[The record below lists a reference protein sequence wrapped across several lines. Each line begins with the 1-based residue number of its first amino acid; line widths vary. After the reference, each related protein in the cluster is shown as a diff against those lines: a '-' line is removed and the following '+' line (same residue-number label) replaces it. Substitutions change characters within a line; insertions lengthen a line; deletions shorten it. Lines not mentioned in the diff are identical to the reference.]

1 VSIRPL
7 PNPASGAFPSA
18 IEAWALTR
26 SGDAAVA
33 RAVGLLAAAE
43 MEGHAAIDWPDP
55 PPHRWIGDGRTPT
68 PLVAADGRLSYWRNW
83 QHEQRIAEAVA
94 QRVSADPTRSKAR
107 VAAIEADLA
116 ALRGRYDASDA
127 QQQAIRAA
135 IGRHLSVITGGPGTG
150 KTTTVL
156 DLLLVLIR
164 DRLRETGRPPS
175 IRLAAPTGKAA
186 QRMAESLRFGLG
198 HEPRRGLLKHTADWH
213 PVRAALPDSAG
224 TLHRLL
230 GADPGADRFR
240 HGPGRPLAA
249 DVVVVD
255 EASMVDLNL
264 MRALFDALAPKCSL
278 ILLGDPDQLVS
289 VSAGSVLADLVR
301 ASQSL
306 ARPGRYFHRLQRG
319 YRADDALGPVNDA
332 IRAGDADAL
341 QQAITASRGRVAL
354 RPATDVGVLKRM
366 LADWYAQLHSTAYR
380 EAIDTGDA
388 PAAFAELARAQ
399 LLCALREGSWG
410 VHAINAWLD
419 ERHGGVSQPGRPVIV
434 RSNDPLKRLWNG
446 DIGLTML
453 RGGQLRIVFPP
464 LPGESVWRDYAPA
477 ELSTTEAAWALTIH
491 QSQGSEYGR
500 VALLLPPDAEH
511 RILSRQLIYT
521 GATRARQ
528 QLEFW
533 ADAAV
538 LAGAISRITQRR
550 GGLADQLAARLR
562 RQP

>member
-1 VSIRPL
+1 MSPIL
-7 PNPASGAFPSA
+7 PNPATGAFPKA
-18 IEAWALTR
+18 IEAWALAKC
-26 SGDAAVA
+26 GDAAVA

-43 MEGHAAIDWPDP
+43 MEGHAAIDWRDP
-55 PPHRWIGDGRTPT
+55 PAHRWIGDGRTPT
-68 PLVAADGRLSYWRNW
+68 PLVASAGRLAYWRNW

-94 QRVSADPTRSKAR
+94 ARIAADHQREKAR
-107 VAAIEADLA
+107 LAAIDADIA
-116 ALRGRYDASDA
+116 ALRPDTNAVE
-127 QQQAIRAA
+127 QQKAIRAA
-135 IGRHLSVITGGPGTG
+135 IGRRLAVITGGPGTG

-164 DRLRETGRPPS
+164 DHQREHGRLPA

-186 QRMAESLRFGLG
+186 QRMAESMRFGLSQG
-198 HEPRRGLLKHTADWH
+198 ARAALLASPDWRGI
-213 PVRAALPDSAG
+213 RAALPDTAG

-264 MRALFDALAPKCSL
+264 MRALFDALPADCSL

-301 ASQSL
+301 ASKHL
-306 ARPGRYFHRLQRG
+306 LRPRRHFHPLTRG
-319 YRADDALGPVNDA
+319 YRADDALNPVNDA
-332 IRAGDADAL
+332 IRTGDAQAL
-341 QQAITASRGRVAL
+341 STAIDQSRGRVL
-354 RPATDVGVLKRM
+354 QRPIADVGALKRM
-366 LADWYAQLHSTAYR
+366 LGDWYQQLHRAAYR
-380 EAIDTGDA
+380 QAIDAGDA
-388 PAAFAELARAQ
+388 PSAFAELATLQ
-399 LLCALREGSWG
+399 LLCALRESSWG
-410 VHAINAWLD
+410 VQAINAHLD
-419 ERHGGVSQPGRPVIV
+419 DVHGGASQPGRPVIV

-446 DIGLTML
+446 DIGLTMRL
-453 RGGQLRIVFPP
+453 AGQLRIVFPP
-464 LPGESVWRDYAPA
+464 LPGERDWRDHAPA
-477 ELSTTEAAWALTIH
+477 ELSSTEAAWALTIH

-528 QLEFW
+528 QLEIW
-533 ADAAV
+533 ADTPV
-538 LAGAISRITQRR
+538 LAAAIGRVTERR
-550 GGLADQLAARLR
+550 GGLADQLGARLR
-562 RQP
+562 RQA

>member
-1 VSIRPL
+1 MNPRSL
-7 PNPASGAFPSA
+7 PGPATGAFPTA
-18 IEAWALTR
+18 IEAWALTK

-43 MEGHAAIDWPDP
+43 MEGHAAIDWPAP
-55 PPHRWIGDGRTPT
+55 PDHRWIGDGRTPS
-68 PLVAADGRLSYWRNW
+68 PLVAAGGRLSYWRNW

-94 QRVSADPTRSKAR
+94 QRIAADHRRSPSR

-116 ALRGRYDASDA
+116 ALRGGYDALDA

-135 IGRHLSVITGGPGTG
+135 IGRRLVVITGGPGTG

-164 DRLRETGRPPS
+164 DQLRETGRAPA

-186 QRMAESLRFGLG
+186 QRMAESLRLGLG
-198 HEPRRGLLKHTADWH
+198 RDARPALLATPDWRG
-213 PVRAALPDSAG
+213 VRAALPDAAG

-249 DVVVVD
+249 EVVVVD

-264 MRALFDALAPKCSL
+264 MRALFDALAPDCSL

-306 ARPGRYFHRLQRG
+306 ARPGRHFHRLQRG

-341 QQAITASRGRVAL
+341 QHAITASAGRVAQ
-354 RPATDVGVLKRM
+354 RPASDVGTLKRM
-366 LADWYAQLHSTAYR
+366 LTDWYAQLHSAAYR
-380 EAIDTGDA
+380 EAIEAGDA
-388 PAAFAELARAQ
+388 SAAFAELARAQ

-410 VHAINAWLD
+410 VHAINAYLD
-419 ERHGGVSQPGRPVIV
+419 ERHGGASQPGRPVIV

-446 DIGLTML
+446 DIGLTL
-453 RGGQLRIVFPP
+453 RLAGQLRIVFPP
-464 LPGESVWRDYAPA
+464 LPGERDWRDHAPA
-477 ELSTTEAAWALTIH
+477 ELSATEAAWALTIH

-533 ADAAV
+533 ADAPV
-538 LAGAISRITQRR
+538 LAAAIGRVTQRR

-562 RQP
+562 RQA

>member
-1 VSIRPL
+1 MSPSL
-7 PNPASGAFPSA
+7 PNPASGAFPQA
-18 IEAWALTR
+18 IEDWALKKT
-26 SGDAAVA
+26 GDAAVA

-43 MEGHAAIDWPDP
+43 MEGHAAIDWRDP
-55 PPHRWIGDGRTPT
+55 PAHRWIGDGRTPT
-68 PLVAADGRLSYWRNW
+68 PLVASAGRLAYWRNW

-94 QRVSADPTRSKAR
+94 AR
-107 VAAIEADLA
+107 VIVDPKRDPGRVATVEADIA
-116 ALRGRYDASDA
+116 ALRGRYDDIDA

-135 IGRHLSVITGGPGTG
+135 VGRRLAVITGGPGTG

-164 DRLRETGRPPS
+164 DHQRLSGGLPA

-186 QRMAESLRFGLG
+186 QRMAESMRFGLG
-198 HEPRRGLLKHTADWH
+198 QGVRPALLASPDWRG
-213 PVRAALPDSAG
+213 VRAALPDNAG

-264 MRALFDALAPKCSL
+264 MRALFDALPPDCSL

-301 ASQSL
+301 ASKSL
-306 ARPGRYFHRLQRG
+306 LRPGRHFHQLKQG
-319 YRADDALGPVNDA
+319 HRADDALNPVNDA
-332 IRAGDADAL
+332 IRTGNA
-341 QQAITASRGRVAL
+341 VAL
-354 RPATDVGVLKRM
+354 TTAIAQSKGSVLQRPIPDVGALKRM
-366 LADWYAQLHSTAYR
+366 LGDWYAQLHTPAYR
-380 EAIDTGDA
+380 NAIETGDA
-388 PAAFAELARAQ
+388 PAAFAELAKLQ

-410 VHAINAWLD
+410 VQAINAHLD
-419 ERHGGVSQPGRPVIV
+419 EVHGGASQPGRPLIV

-446 DIGLTML
+446 DIGLTMRL
-453 RGGQLRIVFPP
+453 DGQLRIVFPP
-464 LPGESVWRDYAPA
+464 LPGERDWRDHAPA
-477 ELSTTEAAWALTIH
+477 ELSSTEAAWALTIH
-491 QSQGSEYGR
+491 QSQGSEYGH

-511 RILSRQLIYT
+511 RIFSRQLIYT
-521 GATRARQ
+521 GATRARL

-533 ADAAV
+533 ADTTV
-538 LAGAISRITQRR
+538 LAAAIGRVTQRR

-562 RQP
+562 RQA

>member
-1 VSIRPL
+1 MSQSLPL
-7 PNPASGAFPSA
+7 PASGAFPSA
-18 IEAWALTR
+18 IEAWALAK

-43 MEGHAAIDWPDP
+43 MEGHAAIDWPEP

-83 QHEQRIAEAVA
+83 QHEQRIAEVVT
-94 QRVSADPTRSKAR
+94 QRVAADHLRSKAR
-107 VAAIEADLA
+107 VADIEADIA
-116 ALRGRYDASDA
+116 ALRGGYDPDDA
-127 QQQAIRAA
+127 QQRAIRAA
-135 IGRHLSVITGGPGTG
+135 VGRRLAVITGGPGTG

-164 DRLRETGRPPS
+164 DRLRETGRAPA

-186 QRMAESLRFGLG
+186 QRMSESLRFGLG
-198 HEPRRGLLKHTADWH
+198 HEPRRGLLKHAADWQ
-213 PVRAALPDSAG
+213 PVRAALPDAAG

-230 GADPGADRFR
+230 GADPSADRFR

-255 EASMVDLNL
+255 EASMVDLAL
-264 MRALFDALAPKCSL
+264 MRALFDALTPDCSL

-301 ASQSL
+301 ASSSL
-306 ARPGRYFHRLQRG
+306 TRPGRYFHQLRRG
-319 YRADDALGPVNDA
+319 YRADDALSPVNDA
-332 IRAGDADAL
+332 IRVGDANAL
-341 QQAITASRGRVAL
+341 QQAITASQGRVQQ
-354 RPATDVGVLKRM
+354 RPTADGGVLKRM
-366 LADWYAQLHSTAYR
+366 LADWYEQLQSAAYR
-380 EAIDTGDA
+380 EAIEAGDA
-388 PAAFAELARAQ
+388 QAAFAELAKAQ

-419 ERHGGVSQPGRPVIV
+419 ERHGGSSRPGRPVIV

-453 RGGQLRIVFPP
+453 RDGQLRIVFPP
-464 LPGESVWRDYAPA
+464 LPGERDWRDYAPA
-477 ELSTTEAAWALTIH
+477 ELSTPEAAWALTIH
-491 QSQGSEYGR
+491 QSQGSEYGH
-500 VALLLPPDAEH
+500 VAPLLPPDAEH

-528 QLEFW
+528 RLEFW

-538 LAGAISRITQRR
+538 LGGAIGRTTQRR
-550 GGLADQLAARLR
+550 GGLARRLGAQLAAR
-562 RQP
+562 P